1 MDDSTLFLGA
11 NISASPIGPQAAAG
25 DEEEHNVS
33 LRSFIAIAEH
43 HAPYAIFIN
52 KYVTPIWYVIGLTGN
67 VISAFFW
74 SSQRIRTCNTA
85 AVYLTSLAVAD
96 FSYLALHIF
105 YELEHPW
112 LIHTLNVHGWCQ
124 LWNVLYMAATYFCV
138 LLVCAFTCERFLS
151 VCHPF
156 KSERFGRTRSP
167 RIILVLLL
175 ASIILGSP
183 QAYFWQVTLGECKV
197 RESEVV
203 PESFYTIWNW
213 CTDMLI
219 FGALPALVLVL
230 NICVLRKIR
239 SAGRLRLSDSPVSQ
253 SGYTRVVGSTT
264 KRGGSKT
271 NGPGGGVGGGGEG
284 VRSVKG
290 GTTIPSS
297 HTNSVNG
304 TTTSTS
310 GGSHNFT
317 ATTVTLLWVSFYL
330 IFTTLPVTIVYA
342 IQTAIPLGRPM
353 PLEDMG
359 KDPAWQTYISY
370 YAARVIIREI
380 GMSHHVG
387 NVFIYLATSR
397 RFRRQLSKLC
407 SRRGW
412 ASTGDG
418 HTETTNFHSMH
429 PLQSRKI
436 SCR

>member
-239 SAGRLRLSDSPVSQ
+239 SAGRLRLSDSPVS
-253 SGYTRVVGSTT
+253 
-264 KRGGSKT
+264 
-271 NGPGGGVGGGGEG
+271 
-284 VRSVKG
+284 
-290 GTTIPSS
+290 
-297 HTNSVNG
+297 H
-304 TTTSTS
+304 
-310 GGSHNFT
+310 HNFT

-436 SCR
+436 SWAQVFRAQMWFRPRGGTYAEKLRLFVQIVSAADCRTLPALHAMDMYTKPQSPVQFSLRR